1 MTCFVDTSALLAV
14 MNQADAVHGDARKTW
29 EMLTSG
35 RATLVTTNYVLLETI
50 SILQHRVGVAAVR
63 TFHDDIVPVLTI
75 EWISSDRHD
84 AAMTAL
90 LAADRRRFSLVDSV
104 SIDTMRRRGLR
115 YAFAFDKHFD
125 EQGFATLMPTTRDTI
140 R

>member
-14 MNQADAVHGDARKTW
+14 MDTADAVHREARKTW
-29 EMLTSG
+29 DMLTSR
-35 RATLVTTNYVLLETI
+35 RATLLTTNYVLLETV
-50 SILQHRVGVAAVR
+50 SILQHRVGVGAVR

-75 EWISSDRHD
+75 EWIPSDRHD

-90 LAADRRRFSLVDSV
+90 LAADRRRFFLVDSV

-125 EQGFATLMPTTRDTI
+125 EQGFATDLGR
-140 R
+140 